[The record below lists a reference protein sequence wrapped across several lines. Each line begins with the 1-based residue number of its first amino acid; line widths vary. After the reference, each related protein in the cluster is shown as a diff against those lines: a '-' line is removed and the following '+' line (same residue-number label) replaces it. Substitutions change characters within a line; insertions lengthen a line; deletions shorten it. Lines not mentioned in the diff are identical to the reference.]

1 MHDTQMSRA
10 GSATSPGEKNTESIN
25 TKMPAEM
32 LDFVVKR
39 CVNLGIESPPEY
51 VRYLIRNDKAK
62 VRNDLML
69 LAETFNAK
77 VSFGNSGPLD
87 SGDAWQSP

>member
-10 GSATSPGEKNTESIN
+10 GSATFPGEKKTESIN

-51 VRYLIRNDKAK
+51 VLYLIL
-62 VRNDLML
+62 NDLML

-77 VSFGNSGPLD
+77 VSFGSSGSLD